1 MSDSQPTTA
10 TLTEIGTD
18 IQQTLQEAIQQT
30 KPAIGMMASRINDRI
45 QDMACQSKEAAREV
59 QHKIEHQARQVTT
72 RAEHVIQQAPFKSIL
87 VAASVGVLT
96 GVVATWL
103 MRERNH

>member
-1 MSDSQPTTA
+1 MSDSQQTTA
-10 TLTEIGTD
+10 TIAEIGTD
-18 IQQTLQEAIQQT
+18 IKQTLQEAIQQT
-30 KPAIGMMASRINDRI
+30 KPALGMMADRINDRI
-45 QDMACQSKEAAREV
+45 QDMACQSKEAALEA
-59 QHKIEHQARQVTT
+59 QHKIQQQARQVTT

-87 VAASVGVLT
+87 VAAGMGLLT